1 MRGHQKTFFL
11 FKSAMLCVICV
22 MFLCSAAFSS
32 SYKFAVFNNSGS
44 KITKILVSEDGKTWG
59 FFDIGKGIAVGATET
74 LVWDASSEGEDCEQY
89 FKAVFADGSESEP
102 VVFDFCEK
110 GLVLEFD

>member
-1 MRGHQKTFFL
+1 MREHQKTFFFL
-11 FKSAMLCVICV
+11 KSAMFCVLCV
-22 MFLCSAAFSS
+22 MLLCSSAFSS
-32 SYKFAVFNNSGS
+32 SYKFSVFNNSGS